1 MSNILKV
8 TNLNCHRSGETV
20 LQDLNFELEAGKN
33 VEIIGSNGS
42 GKTTLLRLLLGF
54 INDYEGEMYWNDSEV
69 PSKLKEKDIH
79 SFYQG
84 HQIGIKPL
92 LTVYENLKFSSSGF
106 NSTEEEIISVANKV
120 GIRNFLNRQSASLSA
135 GQKKRIAIGR
145 WLLKDFNLYLIDEP
159 FTALDDEGIELIK
172 DVVADLNNKG
182 ASFLITG
189 HRPSE
194 LISNKIYLDVKN
206 DKSR

>member
-8 TNLNCHRSGETV
+8 KNINCRRSGEVV
-20 LQDLNFELEAGKN
+20 LQGLNFEVEAGKN

-42 GKTTLLRLLLGF
+42 GKTTILRLLLGF
-54 INDYEGEMYWNDSEV
+54 INDYDGDIYWNDSKM
-69 PSKLKEKDIH
+69 PSKLQEKDIH
-79 SFYQG
+79 CFYQG

-106 NSTEEEIISVANKV
+106 NSSEEEITSVANKV
-120 GIRNFLNRQSASLSA
+120 GIKTFLNRQSANLSA
-135 GQKKRIAIGR
+135 GQKRRIAIGR

-159 FTALDDEGIELIK
+159 FTTLDDEGVELIK
-172 DVVADLNNKG
+172 GVVTELNNRG

-194 LISNKIYLDVKN
+194 LNSKKIYLDVEN
-206 DKSR
+206 GR

>member
-8 TNLNCHRSGETV
+8 KNLNCQRSGKVV
-20 LQDLNFELEAGKN
+20 LQGLNFEVEAGKN

-54 INDYEGEMYWNDSEV
+54 INDYDGDIYWNDSKM
-69 PSKLKEKDIH
+69 PSKLQEKDIH
-79 SFYQG
+79 CFYQG
-84 HQIGIKPL
+84 HQVGIKPL

-106 NSTEEEIISVANKV
+106 NSSEEEITSVANKV
-120 GIRNFLNRQSASLSA
+120 GIKTFLNRQSANLSA
-135 GQKKRIAIGR
+135 GQKRRIAIGR

-159 FTALDDEGIELIK
+159 FTTLDDEGVELVK
-172 DVVADLNNKG
+172 GVVTELNNRG

-194 LISNKIYLDVKN
+194 LNSKKIYLDVKN
-206 DKSR
+206 GR

>member
-8 TNLNCHRSGETV
+8 KNINCQRSGEVV
-20 LQDLNFELEAGKN
+20 LQGLNFEVEAGKN

-42 GKTTLLRLLLGF
+42 GKTTILRLLLGF
-54 INDYEGEMYWNDSEV
+54 INDYDGDIYWNDSEE
-69 PSKLKEKDIH
+69 PSKLQEKDIYC
-79 SFYQG
+79 FYQG

-106 NSTEEEIISVANKV
+106 NSSEEEITSVANKV
-120 GIRNFLNRQSASLSA
+120 GIKTFLNRQSASLSA
-135 GQKKRIAIGR
+135 GQKRRIAIGR

-159 FTALDDEGIELIK
+159 FTALDDEGVELIK
-172 DVVADLNNKG
+172 GVVTELNNRG

-194 LISNKIYLDVKN
+194 LNSKKIYLDVKN
-206 DKSR
+206 AR

>member
-8 TNLNCHRSGETV
+8 KNLNCQRSGKVV
-20 LQDLNFELEAGKN
+20 LQGLNFEVEAGKN

-42 GKTTLLRLLLGF
+42 GKTTILRLLLGF
-54 INDYEGEMYWNDSEV
+54 INDYDGDIYWNDSEV
-69 PSKLKEKDIH
+69 PSKLQEKDIH
-79 SFYQG
+79 CFYQG

-106 NSTEEEIISVANKV
+106 NSSEEEITSVANKV
-120 GIRNFLNRQSASLSA
+120 GIKTFLNRQSASLSA
-135 GQKKRIAIGR
+135 GQKRRIAIGR

-159 FTALDDEGIELIK
+159 FTTLDDEGVELIK
-172 DVVADLNNKG
+172 GVVTELNNRG

-194 LISNKIYLDVKN
+194 LNSKKIYLEVEN
-206 DKSR
+206 ER

>member
-8 TNLNCHRSGETV
+8 KNINCRRSGEVV
-20 LQDLNFELEAGKN
+20 LQGLNFEVEAGKN

-42 GKTTLLRLLLGF
+42 GKTTILRLLLGF
-54 INDYEGEMYWNDSEV
+54 INDYDGDIYWNDSKV
-69 PSKLKEKDIH
+69 PSKLQEKDIH
-79 SFYQG
+79 CFYQG
-84 HQIGIKPL
+84 HQVGIKPL

-106 NSTEEEIISVANKV
+106 NSSEEEITSVANKV
-120 GIRNFLNRQSASLSA
+120 GIKTFLNRQSANLSA
-135 GQKKRIAIGR
+135 GQKRRIAIGR

-159 FTALDDEGIELIK
+159 FTTLDDEGVELVK
-172 DVVADLNNKG
+172 GVVTELNNRG

-194 LISNKIYLDVKN
+194 LNSKKIYLDVEN
-206 DKSR
+206 GR

>member
-1 MSNILKV
+1 VSNILKV

-120 GIRNFLNRQSASLSA
+120 GIRNFLNRQGASLSA

-159 FTALDDEGIELIK
+159 FTALDDEGIALIK
-172 DVVADLNNKG
+172 DVVTDLNNKG

>member
-8 TNLNCHRSGETV
+8 KNINCQRSGEVV
-20 LQDLNFELEAGKN
+20 LQGLNFEVEAGKN

-42 GKTTLLRLLLGF
+42 GKTTILRLLLGF
-54 INDYEGEMYWNDSEV
+54 INDYDGDIYWNDSKV
-69 PSKLKEKDIH
+69 PSKLQEKDIH
-79 SFYQG
+79 CFYQG

-106 NSTEEEIISVANKV
+106 NSSEEEITSVANKV
-120 GIRNFLNRQSASLSA
+120 GIKTFLNRQSANLSA
-135 GQKKRIAIGR
+135 GQKRRIAIGR

-159 FTALDDEGIELIK
+159 FTTLDDEGVELIK
-172 DVVADLNNKG
+172 SVVTELNNRG

-194 LISNKIYLDVKN
+194 LNSKKIYLDVKN
-206 DKSR
+206 GR

>member
-8 TNLNCHRSGETV
+8 KNLNCQRSGKVV
-20 LQDLNFELEAGKN
+20 LQGLNFEVEAGKN

-42 GKTTLLRLLLGF
+42 GKTTILRLLLGF
-54 INDYEGEMYWNDSEV
+54 INDYDGDIYWNDSEE
-69 PSKLKEKDIH
+69 PSKLQEKDIYC
-79 SFYQG
+79 FYQG

-106 NSTEEEIISVANKV
+106 NSSEEEITSVANKV
-120 GIRNFLNRQSASLSA
+120 GIKTLLNRQSASLST
-135 GQKKRIAIGR
+135 GQKRRIAIGR

-159 FTALDDEGIELIK
+159 FTALDDEGVELIK
-172 DVVADLNNKG
+172 GVVTELNNRG

-194 LISNKIYLDVKN
+194 LNSKKIYLDVEN
-206 DKSR
+206 GR

>member
-8 TNLNCHRSGETV
+8 KNLNCRRSGEVV
-20 LQDLNFELEAGKN
+20 LQGLNFEVEAGKN

-42 GKTTLLRLLLGF
+42 GKTTILRLLLGF
-54 INDYEGEMYWNDSEV
+54 INDYDGDIYWNDSEM
-69 PSKLKEKDIH
+69 PSKLQEKDIH
-79 SFYQG
+79 CFYQG
-84 HQIGIKPL
+84 HQVGIKPL

-106 NSTEEEIISVANKV
+106 NSSEEEITSVANKV
-120 GIRNFLNRQSASLSA
+120 GIKTFLNRQSASLSA
-135 GQKKRIAIGR
+135 GQKRRIAIGR

-159 FTALDDEGIELIK
+159 FTTLDDEGVELVK
-172 DVVADLNNKG
+172 GVVTELNNRG

-194 LISNKIYLDVKN
+194 LNSKKIYLDVKN
-206 DKSR
+206 GR

>member
-8 TNLNCHRSGETV
+8 KNLNCQRSGEVV
-20 LQDLNFELEAGKN
+20 LQGLNFEVEAGKN

-42 GKTTLLRLLLGF
+42 GKTTILRLLLGF
-54 INDYEGEMYWNDSEV
+54 INDYDGDIYWNDSEE
-69 PSKLKEKDIH
+69 PSKLQEKDIYC
-79 SFYQG
+79 FYQG

-106 NSTEEEIISVANKV
+106 NSSEEEITSVANKV
-120 GIRNFLNRQSASLSA
+120 GIKTLLNRQSASLST
-135 GQKKRIAIGR
+135 GQKRRIAIGR

-159 FTALDDEGIELIK
+159 FTALDDEGVELIK
-172 DVVADLNNKG
+172 GVVTELNNRG

-194 LISNKIYLDVKN
+194 LNSKKIYLDVKN
-206 DKSR
+206 AR

>member
-8 TNLNCHRSGETV
+8 KNLNCQRSGKVV
-20 LQDLNFELEAGKN
+20 LQGLNFEVEAGKN

-42 GKTTLLRLLLGF
+42 GKTTILRLLLGF
-54 INDYEGEMYWNDSEV
+54 INDYDGDIYWNDSEV
-69 PSKLKEKDIH
+69 PSKLQEKDIH
-79 SFYQG
+79 CFYQG

-92 LTVYENLKFSSSGF
+92 LTVYENLKFSCSGF
-106 NSTEEEIISVANKV
+106 NSSEEEITSVANKG
-120 GIRNFLNRQSASLSA
+120 GIKTFLNRQSASLSA
-135 GQKKRIAIGR
+135 GQKRRIAIGR

-159 FTALDDEGIELIK
+159 FTTLDDEGVELIK
-172 DVVADLNNKG
+172 DVVTELNNRG

-194 LISNKIYLDVKN
+194 LNSKKIYLEVEN
-206 DKSR
+206 ER

>member
-8 TNLNCHRSGETV
+8 KNINCQRSGEVV
-20 LQDLNFELEAGKN
+20 LQGLNFEVEAGKN

-54 INDYEGEMYWNDSEV
+54 INDYDGDIYWNDSEV
-69 PSKLKEKDIH
+69 PSKLQEKDIH
-79 SFYQG
+79 CFYQG

-106 NSTEEEIISVANKV
+106 NSSEEEITSVANKV
-120 GIRNFLNRQSASLSA
+120 GIKTFLNRQSASLSA
-135 GQKKRIAIGR
+135 GQKRRIAIGR

-159 FTALDDEGIELIK
+159 FTTLDDEGVELIK
-172 DVVADLNNKG
+172 GVVTELNNRG

-194 LISNKIYLDVKN
+194 LNSKKIYLDVKN
-206 DKSR
+206 GR

>member
-1 MSNILKV
+1 VSNILKV
-8 TNLNCHRSGETV
+8 KNLNCQRSGKVV
-20 LQDLNFELEAGKN
+20 LQGLNFEVEAGKN

-42 GKTTLLRLLLGF
+42 GKTTILRLLLGF
-54 INDYEGEMYWNDSEV
+54 INDYDGDIYWNDSEV
-69 PSKLKEKDIH
+69 PSKLQEKDIH
-79 SFYQG
+79 CFYQG

-106 NSTEEEIISVANKV
+106 NSSEEEITSVANKV
-120 GIRNFLNRQSASLSA
+120 GIKTFLNRQSASLSA
-135 GQKKRIAIGR
+135 GQKRRIAIGR

-159 FTALDDEGIELIK
+159 FTTLDDEGVELIK
-172 DVVADLNNKG
+172 DVVTELNNRG

-194 LISNKIYLDVKN
+194 LNSKKIYLEVEN
-206 DKSR
+206 ER

>member
-8 TNLNCHRSGETV
+8 KNINCQRSGEVV
-20 LQDLNFELEAGKN
+20 LQGLNFEVEAGKN

-54 INDYEGEMYWNDSEV
+54 INDYDGDIYWNDSKV
-69 PSKLKEKDIH
+69 PSKFQEKDIH
-79 SFYQG
+79 CFYQG

-106 NSTEEEIISVANKV
+106 NSSEEEITSVANKV
-120 GIRNFLNRQSASLSA
+120 GIKTFLNRQSANLSA
-135 GQKKRIAIGR
+135 GQKRRIAIGR

-159 FTALDDEGIELIK
+159 FTTLDDEGVELIK
-172 DVVADLNNKG
+172 SVVTELNNRG

-194 LISNKIYLDVKN
+194 LNSKKIYLDVEN
-206 DKSR
+206 GR

>member
-1 MSNILKV
+1 VSNILKV
-8 TNLNCHRSGETV
+8 KNINCRRSGEVV
-20 LQDLNFELEAGKN
+20 LQGLNFEVEAGKN

-54 INDYEGEMYWNDSEV
+54 INDYDGDIYWNDSKV
-69 PSKLKEKDIH
+69 PSKLQEKDIH
-79 SFYQG
+79 CFYQG
-84 HQIGIKPL
+84 HQVGIKPL

-106 NSTEEEIISVANKV
+106 NSSEEEITSVANKV
-120 GIRNFLNRQSASLSA
+120 GIKTFLNRQSANLSA
-135 GQKKRIAIGR
+135 GQKRRIAIGR

-159 FTALDDEGIELIK
+159 FTTLDDEGVELVK
-172 DVVADLNNKG
+172 GVVTELNNRG

-194 LISNKIYLDVKN
+194 LNSKKIYLDVEN
-206 DKSR
+206 GR

>member
-8 TNLNCHRSGETV
+8 KNLNCQRSGKVV
-20 LQDLNFELEAGKN
+20 LQGLNFEVEAGKN

-42 GKTTLLRLLLGF
+42 GKTTILRLLLGF
-54 INDYEGEMYWNDSEV
+54 INDYDGDIYWDDSEV
-69 PSKLKEKDIH
+69 PSKLQEKDIH
-79 SFYQG
+79 CFYQG

-106 NSTEEEIISVANKV
+106 NSSEEEITSVANKV
-120 GIRNFLNRQSASLSA
+120 GIKTFLNRQSASLSV
-135 GQKKRIAIGR
+135 GQKRRIAIGR

-159 FTALDDEGIELIK
+159 FTTLDDEGVELIK
-172 DVVADLNNKG
+172 GIVTELNNRG

-194 LISNKIYLDVKN
+194 LNSKKIYLEVEN
-206 DKSR
+206 ER

>member
-8 TNLNCHRSGETV
+8 KNLNCQRSGEVV
-20 LQDLNFELEAGKN
+20 LQGLNFEVEAGKN

-42 GKTTLLRLLLGF
+42 GKTTILRLLLGF
-54 INDYEGEMYWNDSEV
+54 INDYDGDIYWNDSEE
-69 PSKLKEKDIH
+69 PSKLQEKDIYC
-79 SFYQG
+79 FYQG

-106 NSTEEEIISVANKV
+106 NSSEEEITSVANKV
-120 GIRNFLNRQSASLSA
+120 GIKTFLNRQSASLSV
-135 GQKKRIAIGR
+135 GQKRRIAIGR

-159 FTALDDEGIELIK
+159 FTTLDDEGVELIK
-172 DVVADLNNKG
+172 GVVTELNNRG

-194 LISNKIYLDVKN
+194 LNSKKIYLDVKN
-206 DKSR
+206 AR

>member
-8 TNLNCHRSGETV
+8 KNINCQRSGEVV
-20 LQDLNFELEAGKN
+20 LQGLNFEVEAGKN

-54 INDYEGEMYWNDSEV
+54 INDYDGDIYWNDSKM
-69 PSKLKEKDIH
+69 PSKLQEKDIH
-79 SFYQG
+79 CFYQG

-106 NSTEEEIISVANKV
+106 NSSEEEITSVANKV
-120 GIRNFLNRQSASLSA
+120 GIKTLLNRQSASLST
-135 GQKKRIAIGR
+135 GQKRRIAIGR

-159 FTALDDEGIELIK
+159 FTALDDEGVELIK
-172 DVVADLNNKG
+172 GVVTELNNRG

-194 LISNKIYLDVKN
+194 LNSKKIYLDVKN
-206 DKSR
+206 AR

>member
-8 TNLNCHRSGETV
+8 KNLNCQRSGKVV
-20 LQDLNFELEAGKN
+20 LQGLNFEVEAGKN

-42 GKTTLLRLLLGF
+42 GKTTILRLLLGF
-54 INDYEGEMYWNDSEV
+54 INDYDGDIYWNDSEE
-69 PSKLKEKDIH
+69 PSKLQEKDIYC
-79 SFYQG
+79 FYQG

-106 NSTEEEIISVANKV
+106 NSSEEEITSVANKV
-120 GIRNFLNRQSASLSA
+120 GIKTLLNRQSASLST
-135 GQKKRIAIGR
+135 GQKRRIAIGR

-159 FTALDDEGIELIK
+159 FTALDDEGVELIK
-172 DVVADLNNKG
+172 GVVTELNNRG

-194 LISNKIYLDVKN
+194 LNSKKIYLDVKN
-206 DKSR
+206 GR

>member
-8 TNLNCHRSGETV
+8 KNINCRRSGEVV
-20 LQDLNFELEAGKN
+20 LQGLNFEVEAGKN

-54 INDYEGEMYWNDSEV
+54 INDYDGDIYWNDSKV
-69 PSKLKEKDIH
+69 PSKLQEKDIH
-79 SFYQG
+79 CFYQG

-106 NSTEEEIISVANKV
+106 NSSEEEITSVANKV
-120 GIRNFLNRQSASLSA
+120 GIKTFLNRQSANLSA
-135 GQKKRIAIGR
+135 GQKRRIAIGR

-159 FTALDDEGIELIK
+159 FTTLDDEGVELIK
-172 DVVADLNNKG
+172 SVVTELNNRG

-194 LISNKIYLDVKN
+194 LNSKKIYLDVEN
-206 DKSR
+206 GR

>member
-8 TNLNCHRSGETV
+8 KNLNCQRSGKVV
-20 LQDLNFELEAGKN
+20 LQGLNFEVEAGKN

-42 GKTTLLRLLLGF
+42 GKTTILRLLLGF
-54 INDYEGEMYWNDSEV
+54 INDYDGDIYWNDSEV
-69 PSKLKEKDIH
+69 PSKLQEKDIH
-79 SFYQG
+79 CFYQG

-106 NSTEEEIISVANKV
+106 NSSEEEITSVANKV
-120 GIRNFLNRQSASLSA
+120 GIKTFLNRQSASLSV
-135 GQKKRIAIGR
+135 GQKRRIAIGR

-159 FTALDDEGIELIK
+159 FTTLDDEGVELIK
-172 DVVADLNNKG
+172 DVVTELNNKG

-194 LISNKIYLDVKN
+194 LNSKKIYLEVEN
-206 DKSR
+206 ER

>member
-8 TNLNCHRSGETV
+8 KNLNCQRSGEVV
-20 LQDLNFELEAGKN
+20 LQGLNFEVEAGKN

-42 GKTTLLRLLLGF
+42 GKTTILRLLLGF
-54 INDYEGEMYWNDSEV
+54 INDYDGDIYWNDSEV
-69 PSKLKEKDIH
+69 PSKLQEKDIH
-79 SFYQG
+79 CFYQG

-106 NSTEEEIISVANKV
+106 NSSEEEITSVANKV
-120 GIRNFLNRQSASLSA
+120 GIKTFLNRQSASLSV
-135 GQKKRIAIGR
+135 GQKRRIAIGR

-159 FTALDDEGIELIK
+159 FTTLDDEGVELIK
-172 DVVADLNNKG
+172 DVVTELNNRG

-194 LISNKIYLDVKN
+194 LNSKKIYLEVEN
-206 DKSR
+206 ER

>member
-8 TNLNCHRSGETV
+8 KNLNCQRSGEVV
-20 LQDLNFELEAGKN
+20 LQGLNFEVEAGKN

-42 GKTTLLRLLLGF
+42 GKTTILRLLLGF
-54 INDYEGEMYWNDSEV
+54 INDYDGDIYWNDSEV
-69 PSKLKEKDIH
+69 PSKLQEKDIH
-79 SFYQG
+79 CFYQG

-106 NSTEEEIISVANKV
+106 NSSEEEITSVANKV
-120 GIRNFLNRQSASLSA
+120 GIKTFLNRQSASLSA
-135 GQKKRIAIGR
+135 GQKRRIAIGR

-159 FTALDDEGIELIK
+159 FTTLDDEGVELIK
-172 DVVADLNNKG
+172 DVVTELNNRG

-194 LISNKIYLDVKN
+194 LNSKKIYLEVEN
-206 DKSR
+206 ER

>member
-8 TNLNCHRSGETV
+8 KNLNCQRSGKVV
-20 LQDLNFELEAGKN
+20 LQGLNFEVEAGKN

-54 INDYEGEMYWNDSEV
+54 INDYDGDIYWNDSKV
-69 PSKLKEKDIH
+69 PSKLQEKDIH
-79 SFYQG
+79 CFYQG

-106 NSTEEEIISVANKV
+106 NSSEEEITSVANKV
-120 GIRNFLNRQSASLSA
+120 GIKTFLNRQSANLSA
-135 GQKKRIAIGR
+135 GQKRRIAIGR

-159 FTALDDEGIELIK
+159 FTTLDDEGVELIK
-172 DVVADLNNKG
+172 SVVTELNNRG

-194 LISNKIYLDVKN
+194 LNSKKIYLDVEN
-206 DKSR
+206 GR

>member
-8 TNLNCHRSGETV
+8 KNLNCQRSGKVV
-20 LQDLNFELEAGKN
+20 LQGLNFEVEAGKN

-42 GKTTLLRLLLGF
+42 GKTTILRLLLGF
-54 INDYEGEMYWNDSEV
+54 INDYDGDIYWDDSEV
-69 PSKLKEKDIH
+69 PSKLQEKDIH
-79 SFYQG
+79 CFYQG

-106 NSTEEEIISVANKV
+106 NSSEEEITSVANKV
-120 GIRNFLNRQSASLSA
+120 GIKTFLNRQSASLSA
-135 GQKKRIAIGR
+135 GQKRRIAIGR

-159 FTALDDEGIELIK
+159 FTTLDDEGVELIK
-172 DVVADLNNKG
+172 GVVTELNNRG

-194 LISNKIYLDVKN
+194 LNSKKIYLEVEN
-206 DKSR
+206 ER

>member
-8 TNLNCHRSGETV
+8 KNINCQRSGEVV
-20 LQDLNFELEAGKN
+20 LQGLNFEVEAGKN

-42 GKTTLLRLLLGF
+42 GKTTILRLLLGF
-54 INDYEGEMYWNDSEV
+54 INDYDGDIYWNDSKV
-69 PSKLKEKDIH
+69 PSKLQEKDIH
-79 SFYQG
+79 CFYQG

-106 NSTEEEIISVANKV
+106 NSSEEEITSVANKV
-120 GIRNFLNRQSASLSA
+120 GIKTFLNRQSASLSA
-135 GQKKRIAIGR
+135 GQKRRIAIGR

-159 FTALDDEGIELIK
+159 FTTLDDEGVELIK
-172 DVVADLNNKG
+172 GVVTELNNRG

-194 LISNKIYLDVKN
+194 LNSKKIYLEVEN
-206 DKSR
+206 ER

>member
-8 TNLNCHRSGETV
+8 KNLNCQRSGKVV
-20 LQDLNFELEAGKN
+20 LQGLNFEVEAGKN

-54 INDYEGEMYWNDSEV
+54 INDYDGDIYWNDSEV
-69 PSKLKEKDIH
+69 PSKLQEKDIH
-79 SFYQG
+79 CFYQG

-106 NSTEEEIISVANKV
+106 NSSEEEITSVANKV
-120 GIRNFLNRQSASLSA
+120 GIKTFLNRQSASLSA
-135 GQKKRIAIGR
+135 GQKRRIAIGR

-159 FTALDDEGIELIK
+159 FTTLDDEGVELIK
-172 DVVADLNNKG
+172 GVVTELNNRG

-194 LISNKIYLDVKN
+194 LNSKKIYLDVKN
-206 DKSR
+206 AR

>member
-8 TNLNCHRSGETV
+8 KNINCRRSGEVV
-20 LQDLNFELEAGKN
+20 LQGLNFEVEAGKN

-42 GKTTLLRLLLGF
+42 GKTTILRLLLGF
-54 INDYEGEMYWNDSEV
+54 INDYDGDIYWNDSKV
-69 PSKLKEKDIH
+69 PSKLQEKDIH
-79 SFYQG
+79 CFYQG

-106 NSTEEEIISVANKV
+106 NSSEEEITSVANKV
-120 GIRNFLNRQSASLSA
+120 GIKTFLNRQSANLSA
-135 GQKKRIAIGR
+135 GQKRRIAIGR

-159 FTALDDEGIELIK
+159 FTTLDDEGVELIK
-172 DVVADLNNKG
+172 SVVTELNNRG

-194 LISNKIYLDVKN
+194 LNSKKIYLDVKN
-206 DKSR
+206 GR

>member
-8 TNLNCHRSGETV
+8 KNLNCQRSGKVV
-20 LQDLNFELEAGKN
+20 LQGLNFEVEAGKN

-42 GKTTLLRLLLGF
+42 GKTTILRLLLGF
-54 INDYEGEMYWNDSEV
+54 INDYDGDIYWNDSEV
-69 PSKLKEKDIH
+69 PSKLQEKDIH
-79 SFYQG
+79 CFYQG

-106 NSTEEEIISVANKV
+106 NSSEEEITSVANKV
-120 GIRNFLNRQSASLSA
+120 GIKTFLNRQSASLSA
-135 GQKKRIAIGR
+135 GQKRRIAIGR

-159 FTALDDEGIELIK
+159 FTTLDDEGVELIK
-172 DVVADLNNKG
+172 GVVTELNNKG

-194 LISNKIYLDVKN
+194 LNSKKIYLEVEN
-206 DKSR
+206 ER

>member
-8 TNLNCHRSGETV
+8 KNLNCQRSGKVV
-20 LQDLNFELEAGKN
+20 LQGLNFEVEAGKN

-42 GKTTLLRLLLGF
+42 GKTTILRLLLGF
-54 INDYEGEMYWNDSEV
+54 INDYDGDIYWNDSEV
-69 PSKLKEKDIH
+69 PSKLQEKDIH
-79 SFYQG
+79 CFYQG

-106 NSTEEEIISVANKV
+106 NSSEEEITSVANKV
-120 GIRNFLNRQSASLSA
+120 GIKTFLNRQSASLSA
-135 GQKKRIAIGR
+135 GQKRRIAIGR

-159 FTALDDEGIELIK
+159 FTTLDDEGVELIK
-172 DVVADLNNKG
+172 DVVTELNNKG

-194 LISNKIYLDVKN
+194 LNSKKIYLEVEN
-206 DKSR
+206 ER